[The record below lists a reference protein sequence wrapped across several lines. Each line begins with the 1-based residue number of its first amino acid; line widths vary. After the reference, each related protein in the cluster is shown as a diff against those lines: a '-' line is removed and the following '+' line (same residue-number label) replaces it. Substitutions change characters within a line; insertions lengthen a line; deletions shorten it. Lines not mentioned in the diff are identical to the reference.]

1 MQHSIE
7 PGLQRSLSLTLVTFY
22 GIGTILGA
30 GIYVL
35 VGKVAGEAG
44 MAAPLSFLIASL
56 LAGFS
61 AFSYAELSSR
71 YPRSAGEAVYI
82 QQAFGKQQLSMLMG
96 FLIVAIG
103 LVSSATLVHG
113 FTGYLNVFFELPSI
127 LVQLLVISILGIIVA
142 WGIGQSVIIASVL
155 TVLEIIGL
163 LIILW
168 VTRNN
173 LLLAPAS
180 IETLLPVADSS
191 IWIGVMAGAFVAFYA
206 FVGFEDIVN
215 VAEEVIQPQIN
226 LPRAI
231 VISLV
236 FTTVLY
242 FLVSTASVMSVSP
255 ESLAQSDAPLVMIY
269 EQQTGRPATVIA
281 LISVLSVLNG
291 ALVQVVMASRVLYG
305 MSHQGWIPR
314 FIGRVHPVSRTP
326 VIATALVSVAIL
338 LLVLCLPILSL
349 AKITS
354 FITLLVF
361 SLINLALL
369 IIKLG
374 GEKHHAF
381 SVPVWVPL
389 MGFTVCASF
398 VSFQAYR
405 HLFHQ
410 GG

>member
-71 YPRSAGEAVYI
+71 YPQSAGEAVYI

-103 LVSSATLVHG
+103 MVSTATLVHG
-113 FTGYLNVFFELPSI
+113 FTGYLNVFFELPAI
-127 LVQLLVISILGIIVA
+127 LVQLLVISTLGIIVA

-215 VAEEVIQPQIN
+215 VAEEVVQPQIN

-231 VISLV
+231 IISLV
-236 FTTVLY
+236 VTTVLY

-314 FIGRVHPVSRTP
+314 FFGRVHPVSRTP
-326 VIATALVSVAIL
+326 VIATALVSGAIL
-338 LLVLCLPILSL
+338 VLVLCLPILSL

-389 MGFTVCASF
+389 MGFAVCASF

-405 HLFHQ
+405 YLFHQ